1 MKVSHL
7 LTVALFTV
15 SCGGDPAPDRSQD
28 LSETAATP
36 AGTTGETA
44 VQPEPEPVEKERAEK
59 APAISSAPPAPLVT
73 PEARAKGVNPHA
85 AILEDFK
92 QRVDAYM
99 KVRKEAIKDAP
110 RLKETTDVAQIK
122 AAQDG
127 MAEKIRSA
135 RASAKRGDI
144 FTPEIVAQFRRL
156 LYPELKGDEGR
167 DAKEI
172 LKDDAPAPQSI
183 PFKVNAKYPDGAPV
197 PTVPANL
204 LLSLPTLPEPLQ
216 YKIIGKH
223 LILLD
228 EEADVI
234 VDYALNVIR

>member
-7 LTVALFTV
+7 LTVALLTAA
-15 SCGGDPAPDRSQD
+15 CGGDPAPDRSTYEA
-28 LSETAATP
+28 SEPAATP
-36 AGTTGETA
+36 AATTGEA
-44 VQPEPEPVEKERAEK
+44 AEPFSPAPDPAEK
-59 APAISSAPPAPLVT
+59 GPQISSAPLAPLVA
-73 PEARAKGVNPHA
+73 PEARAKGINPHA
-85 AILEDFK
+85 AILADFK
-92 QRVDAYM
+92 ERVDAYR
-99 KVRKEAIKDAP
+99 KVRKDAIKDAP
-110 RLKETTDVAQIK
+110 PLKETTDVAKIK

-127 MAEKIRSA
+127 MAAQIRAA
-135 RASAKRGDI
+135 RPNAKQGDV

-156 LYPELKGDEGR
+156 LYPELKGDDGR

-172 LKDDAPAPQSI
+172 LKDDAPSAGSI

-204 LLSLPTLPEPLQ
+204 LINLPTLPEPLQ
-216 YKIIGKH
+216 FKIIGKH

-228 EEADVI
+228 EDADVI